1 MDRVGAGI
9 SSSIAQMRILFA
21 PNSHQNAGLPPPPP
35 YTETIAD
42 NPLAYQRGTAA
53 NGADVPSVYLL
64 VIPAGKPPPSYN
76 ESMSLP
82 DLVQSTGN
90 ANGRDDISP
99 STSNHFVPVTIENPS
114 TADAYSMTNSVVE
127 PSSASAYFP
136 DDSLP
141 HHHLPH
147 PQLRFPGVLPS
158 IPIAIYRSNGSTG
171 GGGGVGIGGGG
182 AELPDL
188 PSEARSDAV
197 VDSPSAVNS
206 SPLRNSGVT
215 LMQNPLSQFL
225 QNDGAVEEANDIVSP
240 DLQHEPSQSRHDSC
254 SFEELPP
261 AYEEIFTG
269 SIVSYDSPS
278 SYPEEEEEEEEEE
291 ADMEEELASPTTQT
305 PSPTNS

>member
-1 MDRVGAGI
+1 
-9 SSSIAQMRILFA
+9 
-21 PNSHQNAGLPPPPP
+21 
-35 YTETIAD
+35 
-42 NPLAYQRGTAA
+42 
-53 NGADVPSVYLL
+53 
-64 VIPAGKPPPSYN
+64 
-76 ESMSLP
+76 
-82 DLVQSTGN
+82 
-90 ANGRDDISP
+90 
-99 STSNHFVPVTIENPS
+99 
-114 TADAYSMTNSVVE
+114 MTNSVVE

-171 GGGGVGIGGGG
+171 GGGG

-225 QNDGAVEEANDIVSP
+225 QNDGAVEETNDIVSP
-240 DLQHEPSQSRHDSC
+240 DLQREPSQSRHNSC
-254 SFEELPP
+254 SFE
-261 AYEEIFTG
+261 G
-269 SIVSYDSPS
+269 NVKR
-278 SYPEEEEEEEEEE
+278 
-291 ADMEEELASPTTQT
+291 
-305 PSPTNS
+305 